1 MTRLESEYVGA
12 IFATGARGFER
23 RRTARVCARH
33 PPPLALLQRKL
44 SFAFGKSRW
53 LAVSLIFV
61 HPSVSFPFVVSG
73 VSCLVYRNTVVWES
87 LMEIM

>member
-1 MTRLESEYVGA
+1 MS
-12 IFATGARGFER
+12 ARFLR
-23 RRTARVCARH
+23 RVHGDLKEDELRGCAHGTPPARFVTEKVE
-33 PPPLALLQRKL
+33 L
-44 SFAFGKSRW
+44 AFGKSRW

>member
-1 MTRLESEYVGA
+1 MSARFLRRVHGDLKESTNCAGV
-12 IFATGARGFER
+12 
-23 RRTARVCARH
+23 RTA
-33 PPPLALLQRKL
+33 PPPARFVTEKVELCLWEKPLVGR
-44 SFAFGKSRW
+44 
-53 LAVSLIFV
+53 VSLIFV

>member
-1 MTRLESEYVGA
+1 MSARFLRRVHGDLKEDELRGCAHGTPPARFVTEKVELCLWEKPLVG
-12 IFATGARGFER
+12 R
-23 RRTARVCARH
+23 
-33 PPPLALLQRKL
+33 
-44 SFAFGKSRW
+44 
-53 LAVSLIFV
+53 VSLIFV